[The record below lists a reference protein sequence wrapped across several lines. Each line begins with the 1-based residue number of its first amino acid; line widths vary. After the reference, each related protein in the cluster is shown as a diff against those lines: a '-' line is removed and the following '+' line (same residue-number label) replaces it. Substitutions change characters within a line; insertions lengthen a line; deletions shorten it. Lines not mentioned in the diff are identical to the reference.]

1 VITEMRAE
9 QPITVN
15 TAHQLGGALGIS
27 VLVTVF
33 AAAGG
38 GGDAHALTHG
48 VASALTGSVVFIAA
62 ALLVV
67 IAVIA
72 IPDRAREGAPAP
84 A

>member
-1 VITEMRAE
+1 
-9 QPITVN
+9 
-15 TAHQLGGALGIS
+15 
-27 VLVTVF
+27 
-33 AAAGG
+33 
-38 GGDAHALTHG
+38 
-48 VASALTGSVVFIAA
+48 VFIAA